1 MTDDLTDE
9 EKRQQAAEQAAMAL
23 RDLLDDLTARGL
35 PLDAIMAGVH
45 AEIISIMVCVWGG
58 PATIARMVNAADR
71 IDGLPSAQQ
80 VRLMAAQP
88 AGRA

>member
-1 MTDDLTDE
+1 MTTTQSDE
-9 EKRQQAAEQAAMAL
+9 HCRQEAAHQAAMAL
-23 RDLLDDLTARGL
+23 RDLLDELTGRGL
-35 PLDAIMAGVH
+35 PLEAIMAGVH
-45 AEIISIMVCVWGG
+45 AEIVSTMVCVWGG

-71 IDGLPSAQQ
+71 IDGLPSALQ

>member
-1 MTDDLTDE
+1 MTEHRTDDEL
-9 EKRQQAAEQAAMAL
+9 RQEAAHEAAMAL
-23 RDLLDDLTARGL
+23 RDLLDDLTGRGL
-35 PLDAIMAGVH
+35 PFEAIMAGVH
-45 AEIISIMVCVWGG
+45 AEVVSTMVCVWGG

-71 IDGLPSAQQ
+71 IDGLPSALQ

>member
-1 MTDDLTDE
+1 MTEHRTDDEL
-9 EKRQQAAEQAAMAL
+9 RQEAAQEAAMAL
-23 RDLLDDLTARGL
+23 RDLLDDLTGRGL
-35 PLDAIMAGVH
+35 PFEAIMAGVH
-45 AEIISIMVCVWGG
+45 AEVVSTMVCVWGG

-71 IDGLPSAQQ
+71 IDGLPSALQ